1 VGYNKIV
8 FLTFFIMNIYVGNLN
23 YKVNGDRLK
32 TIFGEFGEVSS
43 AVVIT
48 DKFTGKSK
56 GFGFVTMDNDDDA
69 QRAIAELN
77 GKEFDGRQMV
87 VNEARPR
94 EDNR

>member
-1 VGYNKIV
+1 
-8 FLTFFIMNIYVGNLN
+8 MNIYVGNLN

-32 TIFGEFGEVSS
+32 AVFGEFGEVSS

-56 GFGFVTMDNDDDA
+56 GFGFVTMDNDSDA

>member
-1 VGYNKIV
+1 
-8 FLTFFIMNIYVGNLN
+8 MNIYVGNLN

-32 TIFGEFGEVSS
+32 VVFGEFGEVSS

-56 GFGFVTMDNDDDA
+56 GFGFVTMDNDSDA

-77 GKEFDGRQMV
+77 GKDFEGRQMV

-94 EDNR
+94 EEKH

>member
-1 VGYNKIV
+1 
-8 FLTFFIMNIYVGNLN
+8 MNIYVGNLN

-32 TIFGEFGEVSS
+32 SVFSEFGEVES

-56 GFGFVTMDNDDDA
+56 GFGFVTMSNDDDA

-77 GKEFDGRQMV
+77 GKDVDGRQMV
-87 VNEARPR
+87 VNQARPR
-94 EDNR
+94 RESINYCD